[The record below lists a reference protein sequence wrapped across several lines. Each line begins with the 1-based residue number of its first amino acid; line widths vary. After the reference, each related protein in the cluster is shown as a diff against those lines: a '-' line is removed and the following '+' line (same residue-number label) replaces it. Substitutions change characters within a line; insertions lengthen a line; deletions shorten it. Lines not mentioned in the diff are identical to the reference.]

1 MRHAIRSLVDAR
13 EFTFVAIAIIAVG
26 IGATTAVF
34 SVVDAALL
42 RPLPFRDSGR
52 LFLLSR
58 TNARRGTSD
67 GPFSYPALVDLA
79 ARDRMLAGLAAF
91 ASDRFNATGEDQ
103 PEQLPGLR
111 VSASFFDVLGVPVAA
126 GRAFVLSDDE
136 RGAPHVA
143 IVGRRYWLRRF
154 AARPDAVGTVLT
166 LNGAPHTIVGVL
178 GVDLPPPFDGADIWT
193 TRVDE
198 LSGFT
203 PPQIEAGLGYLAAVA
218 RLAPGTPLSR
228 AQAEL
233 DAIARGYAQAHPT
246 NTDAD
251 ANSTLRLAPIGERTA
266 GTARSPLLMLMAAV
280 GVVLLIACANVS
292 NLLLVRA
299 TARAHEAAVR
309 AALGATRWDLVRWQS
324 GESFVLAAI
333 GGGAGVLLAFWGVD
347 LAASALQT
355 LPRAS
360 EIAVNGRALSFS
372 CAVSL
377 AAGVLF
383 GIVPSSLV
391 TRQAPADAL
400 RSGSRGAT
408 RARRGPRGLLVFA
421 EVALSLVLL
430 VGAGLLLRSFAR
442 LTRVPVGFD
451 PRGLLTV
458 RVSLPT
464 SSYPDA
470 DAMRRFM
477 AAVMPRLSRAPGVAS
492 AAATMA
498 LPPAITTMAPYQIGD
513 LPTTPIG
520 DRPVG
525 QWSAVTPDYFAT
537 LGIPVTSGRAIDE
550 RDAERSPLIVVVS
563 EGLAKRAWP
572 SVSPL
577 GRKIL
582 VGRFAAF
589 AEVVGVAGDVK
600 NNGLAREPLPAM
612 YTPYAQRPWPAMQ
625 FAIRS
630 AGPDPMALAS
640 VVREAFREVD
650 RDLPLTRMDTMDAAL
665 ADSVATER
673 LITALLIAFA
683 CVALLMAAAGLYG
696 VIAYSVAQRTQE
708 IGVRMAL
715 GADAGAV
722 LRLVVRDGLRAAAAG
737 MIAGTAMAAAA
748 SRALRT
754 MLFDLSP
761 ADPLTYAAVLAVFA
775 LVACAA
781 LVVPVRRALGV
792 DPIAALRTE

>member
-1 MRHAIRSLVDAR
+1 M
-13 EFTFVAIAIIAVG
+13 
-26 IGATTAVF
+26 
-34 SVVDAALL
+34 
-42 RPLPFRDSGR
+42 
-52 LFLLSR
+52 
-58 TNARRGTSD
+58 
-67 GPFSYPALVDLA
+67 
-79 ARDRMLAGLAAF
+79 
-91 ASDRFNATGEDQ
+91 
-103 PEQLPGLR
+103 
-111 VSASFFDVLGVPVAA
+111 
-126 GRAFVLSDDE
+126 
-136 RGAPHVA
+136 
-143 IVGRRYWLRRF
+143 
-154 AARPDAVGTVLT
+154 
-166 LNGAPHTIVGVL
+166 
-178 GVDLPPPFDGADIWT
+178 
-193 TRVDE
+193 
-198 LSGFT
+198 
-203 PPQIEAGLGYLAAVA
+203 
-218 RLAPGTPLSR
+218 
-228 AQAEL
+228 
-233 DAIARGYAQAHPT
+233 
-246 NTDAD
+246 
-251 ANSTLRLAPIGERTA
+251 
-266 GTARSPLLMLMAAV
+266 
-280 GVVLLIACANVS
+280 
-292 NLLLVRA
+292 
-299 TARAHEAAVR
+299 
-309 AALGATRWDLVRWQS
+309 
-324 GESFVLAAI
+324 
-333 GGGAGVLLAFWGVD
+333 
-347 LAASALQT
+347 
-355 LPRAS
+355 
-360 EIAVNGRALSFS
+360 
-372 CAVSL
+372 
-377 AAGVLF
+377 
-383 GIVPSSLV
+383 
-391 TRQAPADAL
+391 
-400 RSGSRGAT
+400 
-408 RARRGPRGLLVFA
+408 
-421 EVALSLVLL
+421 LL

-442 LTRVPVGFD
+442 LTHVPVGFD

-513 LPTTPIG
+513 LPTAPIG

-525 QWSAVTPDYFAT
+525 QWSAVTPGYFAT

-550 RDAERSPLIVVVS
+550 RDDERSPLIVVVS

-572 SVSPL
+572 SMSPL

-582 VGRFAAF
+582 VGRFAGF

-722 LRLVVRDGLRAAAAG
+722 LRLVVREGLRVAAAG